1 MVNIGN
7 YNTLQV
13 LRVVD
18 FGVYLDGGEKGDILL
33 PLRYVPQNYKIGD
46 EIDVFVYYDCED
58 RIIATTE
65 RPYALVGEFAVLKV
79 NSVNSVG
86 VFLDWGLASKEL
98 LVPFR
103 EQRAEMFPGK
113 YYTVYLY
120 LDEVSG
126 RIVATAKLNR
136 YLQRKPVDYTFNQE
150 VDILVTQ
157 ETELGFKVIVD
168 NAHWGMI
175 YHNEIFKPVH
185 RGDRLRGYVTHIR
198 ADEKVDVALQPAGYQ
213 GVDPLSQE
221 ILAVLQ
227 ERGGFIPLSD
237 KSDAEEIASTF
248 GCSKK
253 NFKKAIGALYKKRII
268 IILDEGI
275 RLAE

>member
-46 EIDVFVYYDCED
+46 EIDVFVYYDSED

-103 EQRAEMFPGK
+103 EQRVEMFPGK
-113 YYTVYLY
+113 RAYRSNGQVKSLFAKKTGRLY
-120 LDEVSG
+120 FQSG
-126 RIVATAKLNR
+126 SR
-136 YLQRKPVDYTFNQE
+136 YFGYARDG
-150 VDILVTQ
+150 I
-157 ETELGFKVIVD
+157 GF
-168 NAHWGMI
+168 
-175 YHNEIFKPVH
+175 
-185 RGDRLRGYVTHIR
+185 
-198 ADEKVDVALQPAGYQ
+198 
-213 GVDPLSQE
+213 
-221 ILAVLQ
+221 
-227 ERGGFIPLSD
+227 
-237 KSDAEEIASTF
+237 
-248 GCSKK
+248 
-253 NFKKAIGALYKKRII
+253 
-268 IILDEGI
+268 
-275 RLAE
+275 

>member
-46 EIDVFVYYDCED
+46 EIDVFVYYDSED

-103 EQRAEMFPGK
+103 EQRNVSRK
-113 YYTVYLY
+113 VLY
-120 LDEVSG
+120 RVS
-126 RIVATAKLNR
+126 
-136 YLQRKPVDYTFNQE
+136 
-150 VDILVTQ
+150 
-157 ETELGFKVIVD
+157 
-168 NAHWGMI
+168 
-175 YHNEIFKPVH
+175 
-185 RGDRLRGYVTHIR
+185 
-198 ADEKVDVALQPAGYQ
+198 
-213 GVDPLSQE
+213 LS
-221 ILAVLQ
+221 
-227 ERGGFIPLSD
+227 R
-237 KSDAEEIASTF
+237 
-248 GCSKK
+248 
-253 NFKKAIGALYKKRII
+253 
-268 IILDEGI
+268 
-275 RLAE
+275 

>member
-46 EIDVFVYYDCED
+46 EIDVFVYYDSED

-157 ETELGFKVIVD
+157 ES
-168 NAHWGMI
+168 AHHSKALKGRSGI
-175 YHNEIFKPVH
+175 S
-185 RGDRLRGYVTHIR
+185 LLHIHSLKSSEKFLPER
-198 ADEKVDVALQPAGYQ
+198 NFRDEENL
-213 GVDPLSQE
+213 
-221 ILAVLQ
+221 
-227 ERGGFIPLSD
+227 
-237 KSDAEEIASTF
+237 KSS
-248 GCSKK
+248 
-253 NFKKAIGALYKKRII
+253 
-268 IILDEGI
+268 
-275 RLAE
+275 